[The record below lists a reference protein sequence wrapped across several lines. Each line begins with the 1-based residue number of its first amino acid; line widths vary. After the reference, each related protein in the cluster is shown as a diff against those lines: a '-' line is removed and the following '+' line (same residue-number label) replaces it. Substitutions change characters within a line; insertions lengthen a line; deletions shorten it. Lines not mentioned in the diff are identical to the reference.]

1 LVINLGNPMVL
12 IGLFIGAAVP
22 FLVSARTMKA
32 VGDAAYGMVNEV
44 RRQFREIAGI
54 MEGTGKPD
62 YARCVDIAT
71 SAAIQKMIVPGLIAV
86 IFPILVGFGL
96 GALALAG
103 YLAGMTATGVL
114 LALFLANSGG
124 AWDNAKKWI
133 EAGNLGGKK
142 IDGQPNPVH
151 QAAVIGDTVGDPCK
165 DTSGPAMN
173 PLIKVAGT
181 VSLIIGSLLFH

>member
-1 LVINLGNPMVL
+1 VGLL
-12 IGLFIGAAVP
+12 IGASIPFVIG
-22 FLVSARTMKA
+22 SSTMRA
-32 VGDAAYGMVNEV
+32 VGDAAFGMVNEV
-44 RRQFREIAGI
+44 RRQFREIKGI
-54 MEGTGKPD
+54 MDGTAKPD
-62 YARCVDIAT
+62 YARCVNIAT
-71 SAAIQKMIVPGLIAV
+71 GAAIQKMIFPGLVAV
-86 IFPILVGFGL
+86 AMPLIVGFGL

-103 YLAGMTATGVL
+103 YLAGLTATGVL
-114 LALFLANSGG
+114 MALFLSNAGG

-151 QAAVIGDTVGDPCK
+151 QAAVIGDTIGDPCK

-181 VSLIIGSLLFH
+181 ISLIIASVLFH